1 MPYLV
6 RQLRDY
12 KGGIEESDL
21 QGNGLLQY
29 AEVCGELLAKGHAR
43 SGDPCMLTGY
53 LGTSDRFDKALV
65 NFAVDYADQTT
76 RDFEAWLKAIKAG
89 TVEVLKPVAE
99 KVKEKKKKK
108 GRRKERRRRRLQ
120 LKPSTKPKGRRSR
133 KRAHRQRR
141 SRFLRAKSGSV
152 GFVA

>member
-1 MPYLV
+1 
-6 RQLRDY
+6 
-12 KGGIEESDL
+12 
-21 QGNGLLQY
+21 
-29 AEVCGELLAKGHAR
+29 
-43 SGDPCMLTGY
+43 MLTGY

-108 GRRKERRRRRLQ
+108 GKGEEEARRLQ
-120 LKPSTKPKGRRSR
+120 PK
-133 KRAHRQRR
+133 
-141 SRFLRAKSGSV
+141 AKHKAKGKKKAKKS
-152 GFVA
+152 A